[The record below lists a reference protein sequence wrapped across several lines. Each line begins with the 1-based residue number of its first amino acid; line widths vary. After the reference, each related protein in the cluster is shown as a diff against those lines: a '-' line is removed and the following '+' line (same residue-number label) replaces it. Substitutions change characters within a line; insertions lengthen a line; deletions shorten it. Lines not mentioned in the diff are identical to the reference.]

1 MGRGDGYVVIAKIE
15 AVDYYL
21 PAGTLTNEDLS
32 LRFPEWSVE
41 KIAAKTGIR
50 TRHIAASDENS
61 SDLAAEA
68 ARKLFASGGIDPQTI
83 DFVILCTQSPD
94 FYMPSTAGIV
104 QNELGLRAGIGAT
117 DINLGCSGYIYALG
131 LAKGLIE
138 TGIAARILLLTVDM
152 YSKFVNPADKSV
164 RTLFGDGA
172 SATLVAA
179 AGDDEERLFGFSYG
193 TDGDGAGALIVPNG
207 GMRPGIEVAPK
218 ASSEVRGFE
227 SNGFDLYMDG
237 PAIFN
242 FTLDVVPKSVES
254 ILQKTQLNIDEID
267 LFVFH
272 QANAYM
278 LEHLRKKLGIPPE
291 RFFISLEMS
300 GNTVSSTIPIALTE
314 AARQGALRP
323 GMKVMLL
330 GFGVG
335 LSWGGLVLRW

>member
-1 MGRGDGYVVIAKIE
+1 MVTARIA

-21 PAGTLTNEDLS
+21 PEQELTNGDLS
-32 LRFPEWSVE
+32 RQFPEWTVD
-41 KIAAKTGIR
+41 KIAAKTGIH
-50 TRHIAASDENS
+50 TRHIVGDNEFS
-61 SDLAAEA
+61 SDLAVHA
-68 ARKLFASGGIDPQTI
+68 ATKLFIDHGIDAGSV

-104 QNELGLRAGIGAT
+104 QHRLGLRLGIGAT
-117 DINLGCSGYIYALG
+117 DINLGCSGYVYALG

-138 TGIAARILLLTVDM
+138 SGLAGNVLVITVDT
-152 YSKFVNPADKSV
+152 YSRYINPGDKSV

-172 SATLVAA
+172 SASLVV
-179 AGDDEERLFGFSYG
+179 GDDGAESLYAFSYG
-193 TDGDGAGALIVPNG
+193 TDGRGAKALIVPNG
-207 GMRPGIEVAPK
+207 ALRPGEDIAPQ
-218 ASSEVRGFE
+218 ASVDVRGLT
-227 SNGFDLYMDG
+227 SNGFDLFMDG

-242 FTLDVVPKSVES
+242 FTLDVVPLTVDT
-254 ILQKTQLNIDEID
+254 ILHKARLALDEVD

-278 LEHLRKKLGIPPE
+278 LEHLRKKLGIDTE
-291 RFFISLEMS
+291 RFFVSIAES

-314 AARQGALRP
+314 AERQGVLKP

-335 LSWGGLVLRW
+335 LSWGGLIVKW